1 MYSSP
6 QFVKDLAKENN
17 WREELVDGVFNALW
31 NYEVEKHWQGDSLKA
46 RFRMDNE
53 ICSLSNSVWEYE
65 NVTRKIRDTIK
76 NNSEFQNM
84 VRLVIKSCYGG
95 KRT

>member
-1 MYSSP
+1 MESNIIP
-6 QFVKDLAKENN
+6 QFIKDLAKENN

-31 NYEVEKHWQGDSLKA
+31 N
-46 RFRMDNE
+46 
-53 ICSLSNSVWEYE
+53 YE

-84 VRLVIKSCYGG
+84 VRLVIKGAYNA
-95 KRT
+95 

>member
-1 MYSSP
+1 MDRGVNIP

-31 NYEVEKHWQGDSLKA
+31 NYEVEKHWKGDSLKA
-46 RFRMDNE
+46 HARMDNE

-84 VRLVIKSCYGG
+84 VRLVIKGLYNA
-95 KRT
+95 